1 METKKEEKKKE
12 NEILRKRKRNE
23 MVFNQKR
30 RDIKT

>member
-1 METKKEEKKKE
+1 METKKGEKKKE